1 LRDKVE
7 NNIMLL
13 KSIASSQ
20 DHLDIEGKIKQ
31 VMKLS
36 TQLQKENEQQD
47 MTQEEIREIAKDVIS
62 EIEKNQKR

>member
-1 LRDKVE
+1 
-7 NNIMLL
+7 MLL

-20 DHLDIEGKIKQ
+20 DHLDIESKIKQ

>member
-20 DHLDIEGKIKQ
+20 DHLDIESKIKQ

-36 TQLQKENEQQD
+36 TQLQKVNEQQD

>member
-20 DHLDIEGKIKQ
+20 DHLDIESKIKQ